1 VVEKKPP
8 VTFGKPFVLL
18 EDLDKSTFVYK
29 GGQWIPHSA
38 TIAECRQDC
47 QVKELPQKIK
57 GMTRYEICPPVPTIA

>member
-1 VVEKKPP
+1 MVEKKPP